1 MATGDTYKLA
11 VQSNFTGTDQIV
23 NVFHY
28 RQTADAGAVT
38 NKALA
43 LINAWVDS
51 CQAEYL
57 ANLSS
62 RMTLELFQARGVDGS
77 TEEAEVNTTENG
89 TGGAGDIVPLQ
100 NAPVLSWRT
109 GQSGRRRR
117 GRTYMPPIEE
127 TLQDAGNLNSTQID
141 RMEDFAAVATAIDT
155 PDGDEF
161 EMVIYS
167 PEDLTATPPRVG
179 TIITPVV
186 AAIAQSVM
194 GSQRRRRQGSGS

>member
-1 MATGDTYKLA
+1 MSTGDTYKLA

-28 RQTADAGAVT
+28 RQTQDTGLT
-38 NKALA
+38 SNKALA
-43 LINAWVDS
+43 LILAWQNS

-77 TEEAEVNTTENG
+77 TEEAEVNSTDNG
-89 TGGAGDIVPLQ
+89 TGGAGDLVPLQ
-100 NAPVLSWRT
+100 SAPVISWRT
-109 GQSGRRRR
+109 GQAGRRKR

-127 TLQDAGNLNSTQID
+127 ALQDAGNLNATQIG
-141 RMEDFAAVATAIDT
+141 RMEDFAAVALEIATS
-155 PDGDEF
+155 DGDEF

-167 PEDLTATPPRVG
+167 PEDLSATPPRPN
-179 TIITPVV
+179 TLITKVT
-186 AAIAQSVM
+186 ASIAQSVI
-194 GSQRRRRQGSGS
+194 GSQRRRRQGVGS

>member
-11 VQSNFTGTDQIV
+11 IQSNFTGTDQIV

-28 RQTADAGAVT
+28 RQTDDSGVLV

-43 LINAWVDS
+43 CIVAWQNS
-51 CQAEYL
+51 AMAEYL

-62 RMTLELFQARGVDGS
+62 RITLELLQCRGVDGS
-77 TEEAEVNTTENG
+77 TEEAEQTASDNG

-100 NAPVLSWRT
+100 NAPVISWRT

-127 TLQDAGNLNSTQID
+127 SLQDAGNLSVTQIG
-141 RMEDFAAVATAIDT
+141 RMEAFAAVAPLITTGA
-155 PDGDEF
+155 GDDF
-161 EMVIYS
+161 EMVIFS
-167 PEDLTATPPRVG
+167 PAAPTATPPRAG
-179 TIITPVV
+179 TIITPVT
-186 AAIAQSVM
+186 AAIAQGVI
-194 GSQRRRRQGSGS
+194 GSQRRRRQGVGS